1 VGTRARPPRTWD
13 PRPSGR
19 HLLRSRRIAGEL
31 VDQAGVSTDDDVLE
45 IGAGS
50 GRITAALARRA
61 RRVIAVELAPDLA
74 RGLRQSFGTEPTVEV
89 VEADVLQVSRPVE
102 PFRAFGNVPFSLST
116 SILRWL
122 LDDPSSPLV
131 RADLLLRYEVARKRA
146 SLWPGR
152 LLTLGWL
159 PWWEFALVRR
169 ISKRCFEPSPSVDA
183 GMLRITRR
191 DPPMLPHD
199 ERSAFVRMLRAS
211 FRHSGD
217 PVRSSFPGGL
227 TADAWKRMARERGIP
242 LGAAPSELDV
252 FDWVDLFRVRTLAGR
267 SG

>member
-1 VGTRARPPRTWD
+1 VGTRARAPRAWD

-31 VDQAGVSTDDDVLE
+31 VDQAGISTDDVVLE

-61 RRVIAVELAPDLA
+61 HRVIAVEIAPDLA
-74 RGLRQSFGTEPTVEV
+74 RGLRQSFGSEPTVEI
-89 VEADVLQVSRPVE
+89 VEANVLQLSHPLE

-116 SILRWL
+116 AILRWL

-131 RADLLLRYEVARKRA
+131 RADLLLQYEVARKRA

-169 ISKRCFEPSPSVDA
+169 ISRRCFEPSPTVDVA
-183 GMLRITRR
+183 MLQVTRR
-191 DPPMLPHD
+191 DPALLTHD
-199 ERSAFVRMLRAS
+199 ERPAFVRMLRAS
-211 FRHSGD
+211 FRRSGI
-217 PVRSSFPGGL
+217 PVRSSFPGL
-227 TADAWKRMARERGIP
+227 TSDVWKRLARERGLP
-242 LGAAPSELDV
+242 LGAAPTELDA
-252 FDWVDLFRVRTLAGR
+252 FDWVDLFRVVQGLHAAGH
-267 SG
+267 